1 MKPMRLSFLFSL
13 SVGLLGLL
21 PIPALSEQVGIS
33 GDCALIEDL
42 DDYADCNIVFEPD
55 IIRVDF
61 SRAGQTGTTDFTIQT
76 KSVKAAHIGNY
87 ERGKFLRSVFA
98 ITYYEDGRPKII
110 SYRVKRKHAVSVLA
124 LIEAMTG
131 VDVEGDIS
139 GATR

>member
-1 MKPMRLSFLFSL
+1 MRLSFLVSASICFL
-13 SVGLLGLL
+13 ALL
-21 PIPALSEQVGIS
+21 PAPALSEQVGIS

-42 DDYADCNIVFEPD
+42 DDYADCNIFFKPD
-55 IIRVDF
+55 IIKVDF
-61 SRAGQTGTTDFTIQT
+61 SRSGQTGTTDFSIQT

-98 ITYYEDGRPKII
+98 ITYYEDGVPKII

-124 LIEAMTG
+124 LIEAMTS
-131 VDVEGDIS
+131 VDVKGDVS